1 MFMDVVLFI
10 ARLLLAAVFFVAGFA
25 KLADL
30 PGSRQA
36 LRDFGVPAVLANP
49 FGVLLPLAE
58 IVVAVALVPSA
69 SAWWGALGAL
79 ALLLLFVAGISYNLA
94 RGRTPDCHCFGQIHS
109 SPAGWPTLIRNLLLV
124 VIAGFVVGFGRTNAG
139 LDFLG
144 WFASL
149 AVAQRIELV
158 VGAIVVALLA
168 LESWVLF
175 QTMKQQGRLLLRLEA
190 LEARFAGSAGGD
202 TFRGLPVG
210 SQAPAFSLSDLH
222 AEVLTLDA
230 LRAPGKPVVL
240 IFSDPGCGPCTAL
253 LPEVGRWQ
261 RDYADKLTLAVIS
274 RGSPQDNRAKAAES
288 DITQVLLQQD
298 REVAESYQVAGT
310 PGAVLIRTD
319 GTIAAPL
326 AEGAV
331 DIRGLVAGA
340 IGLPVLKSLP
350 MAAAQQGNGTAA
362 VLSTLPIGPQV
373 GKHAPEFTLPD
384 LSGKPVSLGDY
395 RGDPMLLLFWN
406 PDCGFCQRM
415 LDDLKAWEM
424 KPSRGAPRLLVVS
437 TGSVEENKAMG
448 LRSPVLLD
456 QGFSVGNTFGANGT
470 PMAVLVDAEGNIASE
485 VAAGAPD
492 VLALAR
498 SSKDPARS

>member
-10 ARLLLAAVFFVAGFA
+10 ARLLLAAVFIVAGFA

-58 IVVAVALVPSA
+58 IAVAVALIPSA

-261 RDYADKLTLAVIS
+261 RDYAGKLTVTLIS
-274 RGSPQDNRAKAAES
+274 RGSVEANRAKTSEHGIS
-288 DITQVLLQQD
+288 QVLLQHEREIAEAYQD
-298 REVAESYQVAGT
+298 QGT
-310 PGAVLIRTD
+310 PGAVLVRPD
-319 GTIAAPL
+319 GTIGSPL
-326 AEGAV
+326 ALGA
-331 DIRGLVAGA
+331 DAIRALV
-340 IGLPVLKSLP
+340 
-350 MAAAQQGNGTAA
+350 
-362 VLSTLPIGPQV
+362 
-373 GKHAPEFTLPD
+373 
-384 LSGKPVSLGDY
+384 
-395 RGDPMLLLFWN
+395 
-406 PDCGFCQRM
+406 
-415 LDDLKAWEM
+415 
-424 KPSRGAPRLLVVS
+424 
-437 TGSVEENKAMG
+437 
-448 LRSPVLLD
+448 
-456 QGFSVGNTFGANGT
+456 
-470 PMAVLVDAEGNIASE
+470 
-485 VAAGAPD
+485 
-492 VLALAR
+492 
-498 SSKDPARS
+498 